1 MEGQAKSSWFGT
13 ATETGFRRAIL
24 QSVLITLITWFGGPT
39 PSAAQ
44 EPDDGKDQ
52 QVSTADDFLRLT
64 LGPIAIGHHGV
75 GPYNPATNP
84 GLPIE
89 NTVDS
94 LKLAYSLGARVV
106 EVDVQLTQ
114 DGKLAVFHDDFL
126 SDFTCIHSLTLDQLQ
141 TRLPLVPEL
150 HQVLDVARHV
160 NREAGDDLGGIL
172 IVELK
177 AFSPHCDP
185 ADEFE
190 QPLVTAAVNELRQAK
205 MTNQVMFDSFSPALL
220 YLAGGAATAWQRRR
234 VRRGGALASHA
245 RICRSCEHR
254 GGLEVL
260 RLAGRGRHLQ
270 HHSHGR
276 KFAAADSRHLSAGA
290 GGLICPSWKRRLSG
304 IAEGITS
311 LPLRGSAKGLVP
323 AGVPLLRD
331 ADFVEELGEARL
343 GAQRVG
349 DGIHTKVHEAVV
361 VFLVGAVKPIERSAL
376 FAEAQIDG
384 GEIERG
390 NIARLSDVLEICES
404 FACARRIA
412 GDSER
417 MSVQSDQSR
426 TVARELAPF
435 GK

>member
-1 MEGQAKSSWFGT
+1 MEGQAKSSWFGA

-94 LKLAYSLGARVV
+94 VKLAYSLGARVV

-220 YLAGGAATAWQRRR
+220 YLA
-234 VRRGGALASHA
+234 SHA

-343 GAQRVG
+343 GAQRDG
-349 DGIHTKVHEAVV
+349 DGMSTT
-361 VFLVGAVKPIERSAL
+361 LERAW
-376 FAEAQIDG
+376 
-384 GEIERG
+384 
-390 NIARLSDVLEICES
+390 
-404 FACARRIA
+404 
-412 GDSER
+412 
-417 MSVQSDQSR
+417 
-426 TVARELAPF
+426 
-435 GK
+435 